1 MTTHPLPSVANP
13 SLAAPLEAPDIGE
26 LRADFRGALLLPG
39 DLGYEER
46 RRVWN
51 GGIDR
56 HPAVIARC
64 AGVVDVIRAV
74 NFARERGLRLAVR
87 GGGHNIAGNAV
98 CDEGVVIDLSGMRS
112 IRVDPPRRTVRVE
125 GGATWGE
132 LDRETHAVGL
142 ATTGGVVSTTGVGG
156 LTLGG
161 GIGWLARSYGLA
173 SDNLVSVDLVTA
185 DGERRTASAADEPEL
200 FWGLRGGGGNFGVAT
215 SLEFRLHPVREV
227 LGGLLIHPYV
237 AARDLLRF
245 YRDFAASAPPAL
257 AVFAV
262 LGSSPD
268 GQPVAILAAC
278 YNGPVAEGERLLRPL
293 RSFGS
298 PLVDGIGPMPYPAL
312 NSMLDQAYPPGLFH
326 YWKSAFLASLDDDAI
341 DTMVAQAAERPTP
354 MCHLVIEQ
362 LGGEVSRLDPDA
374 TAFAHRHRPYNFLI
388 LGTSAERSDLDACT
402 RWARQCWEAM
412 RPSVAE
418 GVYVNY
424 IGTERDEGSDRVR
437 EAYGAAKYERL
448 AALKARFDPANLF
461 RVNQNIRPT
470 TASGAR

>member
-1 MTTHPLPSVANP
+1 MTTHPLTPAPSESLVAP
-13 SLAAPLEAPDIGE
+13 ALEAPEIGE
-26 LRADFRGALLLPG
+26 LRADFRGSLFLAG
-39 DLGYEER
+39 DPGYEER

-51 GGIDR
+51 GSIDR

-64 AGVVDVIRAV
+64 AGVVDVIRTV

-87 GGGHNIAGNAV
+87 GGGHNIAGNAL
-98 CDEGVVIDLSGMRS
+98 CDGGVVIDLSGMRS
-112 IRVDPPRRTVRVE
+112 IRVDPARRTVRVE

-132 LDRETHAVGL
+132 LDRETHAFGL

-173 SDNLVSVDLVTA
+173 SDNLVSVDVVTA
-185 DGERRTASAADEPEL
+185 DGELRTASATDDPDL

-227 LGGLLIHPYV
+227 VGGLLIHPYG

-245 YRDFAASAPPAL
+245 YLTFTASAPPEL
-257 AVFAV
+257 TCFAV

-268 GQPVAILAAC
+268 GQPVAIVAAC
-278 YNGPVAEGERLLRPL
+278 YHGLAAEGERLLRPL
-293 RSFGS
+293 RTFGS

-312 NSMLDQAYPPGLFH
+312 QSMLDQAYPPGLFH
-326 YWKSAFLASLDDDAI
+326 YWKSSFLAELDDDAI

-362 LGGEVSRLDPDA
+362 MGGEVSRLDADA
-374 TAFAHRHRPYNFLI
+374 TAFAHRGRPYNLLI
-388 LGTSAERSDLDACT
+388 LGTSADRAGMDACT
-402 RWARQCWEAM
+402 RWARRCWDAM
-412 RPSVAE
+412 QPSVAE

-424 IGTERDEGSDRVR
+424 IGTEGDEGSNRVR

-448 AALKARFDPANLF
+448 ARIKARYDPTNLF
-461 RVNQNIRPT
+461 RMNQNIRPT
-470 TASGAR
+470 

>member
-1 MTTHPLPSVANP
+1 MTTHPVTSAPNGSLVAP
-13 SLAAPLEAPDIGE
+13 ALEAAAIGE
-26 LRADFRGALLLPG
+26 LRADFRGSLLLPG
-39 DLGYEER
+39 DPGYEER

-51 GGIDR
+51 GTIDR

-64 AGVVDVIRAV
+64 AGVVDVIRTV

-87 GGGHNIAGNAV
+87 GGGHNIAGSAV
-98 CDEGVVIDLSGMRS
+98 CDDGVVIDLSGMRS
-112 IRVDPPRRTVRVE
+112 IRVDPARRTARVE

-132 LDRETHAVGL
+132 LDRETHAFGL

-173 SDNLVSVDLVTA
+173 SDNLVSVDVVTA
-185 DGERRTASAADEPEL
+185 DGELRTASATEDPDL

-215 SLEFRLHPVREV
+215 SLEYRLHPVREV
-227 LGGLLIHPYV
+227 IGGLLIHPYG

-245 YRDFAASAPPAL
+245 YLAFTASAPPAL
-257 AVFAV
+257 TCFAV

-278 YNGPVAEGERLLRPL
+278 YHGPAAEGERLLRPL
-293 RSFGS
+293 RTFGS

-312 NSMLDQAYPPGLFH
+312 QSMLDQSYPPGLFH
-326 YWKSAFLASLDDDAI
+326 YWKSSFLTALDDDAI

-362 LGGEVSRLDPDA
+362 MGGEVSRLDADA
-374 TAFAHRHRPYNFLI
+374 TAFAHRHRPYNLLI
-388 LGTSAERSDLDACT
+388 LGTAADRADVDACT
-402 RWARQCWEAM
+402 GWARRCWVAM
-412 RPSVAE
+412 QPSVAE

-424 IGTERDEGSDRVR
+424 IGTEGDEGSNRVR

-448 AALKARFDPANLF
+448 ARLKTRYDPTNLF

-470 TASGAR
+470 